1 MSFTRGLIQRVS
13 GWLSKAVASPETDPQ
28 QFFGLLNAMPNPDP
42 MLREMG
48 VAERV
53 YHSILADAHV
63 IGEVRSIRGSF
74 RSYQYRI
81 NAGNE
86 DDSKSLAARELCE
99 AWMKESAPNT
109 VADWLDVMWQ
119 MTAAILTGYRAHE
132 VIWAYKAHNGVLTA
146 NKYLPALVVDRPNRR
161 FLFDANADPLLISK
175 EHLQG
180 APVEPFQFVIS
191 RHMATT
197 TNPYGMA
204 LLSSCFWPWTF
215 KTGGWRY
222 FVKYCERHGLP
233 WPVGRYPQGT
243 SDADQDKLAEALAS
257 MIEAGYVVVQEG
269 TGLELLTPSS
279 SGSSM
284 PQERLI
290 VLCNREMSKA
300 LTSQAMVGEQLE
312 VGSRAAS
319 ETAKDRQDSVHD
331 SDRDIA
337 AAGMA
342 QIFKWITLFNF
353 GDGVAPPTLEF
364 FKQTVAGK
372 DRAETY
378 QAAANMGARPSRRA
392 MLEELDIPEAED
404 DEDAL
409 LPTSGG
415 ARQPAP
421 AKGGKVPEVDF
432 SALEG
437 FTFAKAAGMT
447 EDEAMQLATDAADSA
462 IEDRMIE
469 PIYRLLVQFEG
480 EGKTL
485 AEFQAALEQVVGVMD
500 SEGLREVLD
509 RAISY
514 SILRG
519 AATQAG

>member
-1 MSFTRGLIQRVS
+1 MSFTRGLIQRVT
-13 GWLSKAVASPETDPQ
+13 GWLGKAVASPETDPQ

-42 MLREMG
+42 VLREMG

-53 YHSILADAHV
+53 YHGILVDPHV

-74 RSYQYRI
+74 RSHQYRI
-81 NAGNE
+81 QAGDE
-86 DDSKSLAARELCE
+86 GDSKSLAAKELCE
-99 AWMKESAPNT
+99 AWMAESAPNN

-119 MTAAILTGYRAHE
+119 MTSAVLTGYRPHE
-132 VIWAYKAHNGVLTA
+132 TIWAYKAHHGPKTS
-146 NKYLPALVVDRPNRR
+146 NKYLPTMVVDRPNRR
-161 FLFDANADPLLISK
+161 FLFDANAQPLLISK
-175 EHLQG
+175 ENLQG
-180 APVEPFQFVIS
+180 APVDPFQFVIS
-191 RHMATT
+191 RHMAST
-197 TNPYGMA
+197 TNPYGIA

-222 FVKYCERHGLP
+222 FVKFCERHGLP

-243 SDADQDKLAEALAS
+243 SEADQDKLAEALAN
-257 MIEAGYVVVQEG
+257 MIEAGYVVAQEG
-269 TGLELLTPSS
+269 TGLELLTPN
-279 SGSSM
+279 SGGGAL

-290 VLCNREMSKA
+290 VLANREMSKA
-300 LTSQAMVGEQLE
+300 LTSQAMIGEQLD

-319 ETAKDRQDSVHD
+319 ETAKDRQDGVHD

-353 GDGVAPPTLEF
+353 GDGVAPPRLEF
-364 FKQTVAGK
+364 FKQTAAGK
-372 DRAETY
+372 ERAEVY
-378 QAAANMGARPSRRA
+378 RLAANMGARPSMSA
-392 MLEELDIPEAED
+392 MLEELDIPQAES

-409 LPTSGG
+409 LP
-415 ARQPAP
+415 ALRAKEAAP
-421 AKGGKVPEVDF
+421 DPKKPQEVDF

-447 EDEAMQLATDAADSA
+447 EDDALQLAAEAADRE

-469 PIYRLLVQFEG
+469 PVHRLLVQYES

-485 AEFQAALEQVVGVMD
+485 AEFQAALQDVIGVMD
-500 SEGLREVLD
+500 SDGLREVLD
-509 RAISY
+509 RAITY

-519 AATQAG
+519 GATQAG